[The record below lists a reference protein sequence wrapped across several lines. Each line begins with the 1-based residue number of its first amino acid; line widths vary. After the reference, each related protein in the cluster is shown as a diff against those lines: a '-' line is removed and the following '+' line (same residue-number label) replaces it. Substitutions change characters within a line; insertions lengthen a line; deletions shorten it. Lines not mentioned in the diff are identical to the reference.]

1 METET
6 GDGKS
11 HCDCGRVHLST
22 GSVQL
27 QLPPGPLLLWKLLLR
42 LVQLVQLVVAVVVVD
57 AV

>member
-6 GDGKS
+6 DDGKS
-11 HCDCGRVHLST
+11 HCDCVRVHLST

-42 LVQLVQLVVAVVVVD
+42 LVQLVVAVVVVD